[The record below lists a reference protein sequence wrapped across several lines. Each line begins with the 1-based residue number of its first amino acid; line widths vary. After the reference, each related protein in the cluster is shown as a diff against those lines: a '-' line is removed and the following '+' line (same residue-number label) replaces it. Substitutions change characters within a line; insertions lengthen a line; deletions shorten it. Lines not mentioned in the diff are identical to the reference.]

1 MPHVFDAKQK
11 HKLDNPERRKMLPP
25 VETLQ
30 KFGLQ
35 PGDVVADIGCGIG
48 YFTIPAAKLVGAEGK
63 VFALDISEEMLIEV
77 KNRTAVEE
85 IKNLQLLKV
94 EENQFS
100 LACGSTTFVFLAF
113 VLHEVPELKEYLR
126 QVIGIL
132 KNGGRVAII
141 EWQKQDTPMGPPV
154 KHRLAQEDLINLLGE
169 LGLQGIQKIDLS
181 DCFYGL
187 LAEKSED

>member
-48 YFTIPAAKLVGAEGK
+48 YFTIPAAKMVGEEGK
-63 VFALDISEEMLIEV
+63 VFALDISEEMLMEV
-77 KNRTAVEE
+77 KNRSAVEG
-85 IKNLQLLKV
+85 IGNLELLKV

-100 LACGSTTFVFLAF
+100 LASDSTTFVFLAF
-113 VLHEVPELKEYLR
+113 VLHEVPELKAYLL
-126 QVIGIL
+126 QVIRIL
-132 KNGGRVAII
+132 KSGGRIAII
-141 EWQKQDTPMGPPV
+141 EWQKRDMPMGPPV
-154 KHRLAQEDLINLLGE
+154 KHRLAQEDLIHILGE
-169 LGLQGIQKIDLS
+169 LGLQSIQDIHLS
-181 DCFYGL
+181 DSFYGL
-187 LAEKSED
+187 VAQKA